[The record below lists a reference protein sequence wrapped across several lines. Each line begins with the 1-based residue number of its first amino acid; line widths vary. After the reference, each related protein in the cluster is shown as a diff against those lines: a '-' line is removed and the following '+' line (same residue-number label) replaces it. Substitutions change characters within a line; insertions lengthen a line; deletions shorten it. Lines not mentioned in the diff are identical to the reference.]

1 MVYEKE
7 VVLIIMVCNLIEK
20 KYPKCHKYWSLKESS
35 SNLSLSSISET
46 QIDSNLVEREFKLT
60 NQKTNEIRSIKHLHF
75 VGWPDHGVP
84 ELDDVYNSF
93 QYMLEKV
100 YEAKSKSKGPIIVHC
115 SAGVGRT
122 GTFMAMYNMHYNIRN
137 QIQNKVVRFNIWNT
151 VRKLKEQRRSSVENF
166 LQYKFIYNFTAK
178 YLLDVLK

>member
-1 MVYEKE
+1 MIYEKE

-20 KYPKCHKYWSLKESS
+20 KYPKCHKYWSPKE
-35 SNLSLSSISET
+35 NLTNLTLSSISET

-60 NQKTNEIRSIKHLHF
+60 NIKTNEVRSVKHLHF

-84 ELDDVYNSF
+84 DLNDVYKSF

-100 YEAKSKSKGPIIVHC
+100 DDAKTKSKGPIVVHC

-122 GTFMAMYNMHYNIRN
+122 GTFISMYNLHYNIRN
-137 QIQNKVVRFNIWNT
+137 QIPNQVVRFNIWNT
-151 VRKLKEQRRSSVENF
+151 VRKLKEQRRSSVENV
-166 LQYKFIYNFTAK
+166 LQYKYIYSFMAK